1 VAKTEWGEKRECPEC
16 GARFYDLKRSP
27 AVCPKCETSFV
38 AVVEKTPPP
47 PPPPELAPVEKVAP
61 VAAKPDEGDAATK
74 KDDDT
79 DGLGDI
85 VVEGADDSDDEDDDL
100 IEEAADLDGDDDM
113 SDVLDGA
120 IDETKTAE

>member
-1 VAKTEWGEKRECPEC
+1 MSKPEWGQKRECPEC

-38 AVVEKTPPP
+38 ATVEKTPPP
-47 PPPPELAPVEKVAP
+47 PEPAPVKKVAP
-61 VAAKPDEGDAATK
+61 VAAKPAEGNAAATSE
-74 KDDDT
+74 DDT

-85 VVEGADDSDDEDDDL
+85 VADDSDDEDDDL

>member
-1 VAKTEWGEKRECPEC
+1 MSKSEWGEKRECPEC

-38 AVVEKTPPP
+38 ATVERTPPP
-47 PPPPELAPVEKVAP
+47 AMAPPTEKVAP
-61 VAAKPDEGDAATK
+61 VAAIPDEGDGTAT
-74 KDDDT
+74 KDDDP

-85 VVEGADDSDDEDDDL
+85 VIDVADDGDEEDDDIIKDDVNL
-100 IEEAADLDGDDDM
+100 GEDDDM

-120 IDETKTAE
+120 IDETKTKTAE